1 VHRRGPAHADE
12 VRFARAH
19 TTRPLKFTIPG
30 PMTIVDTLADE
41 HYRDRRRLALDFA
54 RVVNEEAREL
64 AALGV
69 DVIQLDEPA
78 FNVYLDEV
86 REWGIEALNR
96 SVEGVGCRT
105 AIHICYG
112 YGIEANRRWKESL
125 GSEWRQYEA
134 TFPLLAGSRV
144 DQVSLE
150 CANSR
155 VPVSLLG
162 LLRGKDVLVG
172 AIDVASDAVEAP
184 EQVAATIRRA
194 MAFVPPERL
203 YPCTNCGMAPLDREV
218 AYAKLRALAA
228 GAALVRKELGVG

>member
-1 VHRRGPAHADE
+1 MAMA
-12 VRFARAH
+12 FA
-19 TTRPLKFTIPG
+19 
-30 PMTIVDTLADE
+30 
-41 HYRDRRRLALDFA
+41 ALL
-54 RVVNEEAREL
+54 NQEAREL

-96 SVEGVGCRT
+96 AVQGVGCRT

-112 YGIEANRRWKESL
+112 YGIDANRLWKESL
-125 GSEWRQYEA
+125 GSEWRQYET
-134 TFPLLAGSRV
+134 TFPLLAASRV

-150 CANSR
+150 CASSR
-155 VPVSLLG
+155 VPVALLG
-162 LLRGKDVLVG
+162 LLSGKDVLVG
-172 AIDVASDAVEAP
+172 AIDVATDAVEAP

-194 MAFVPPERL
+194 LAFVPPARL

-218 AYAKLRALAA
+218 AYAKLRALSA
-228 GAALVRKELGVG
+228 GAALVRKELGVA